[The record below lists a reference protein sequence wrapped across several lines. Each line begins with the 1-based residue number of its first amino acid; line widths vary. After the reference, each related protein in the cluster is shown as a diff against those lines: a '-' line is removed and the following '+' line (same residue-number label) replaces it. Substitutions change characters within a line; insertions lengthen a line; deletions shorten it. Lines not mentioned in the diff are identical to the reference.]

1 VKPLALSA
9 ETQAILRRIRTY
21 GWTLNVYGMS
31 SSQSLRL
38 VKARTDIR
46 INKAGVSPPYSNV
59 YRRYV
64 VEVVKTFRTETGE
77 SLARAIQLVIRKW
90 TNLGLT
96 LPLLQGLLA
105 DCFLRFEQQGYAMP
119 KAKHPGGRPK
129 PRRRRT
135 TYEAALKKG
144 RAALGGANTVE
155 EQAARQQQGA
165 AFAAAIARRL
175 RPILQARGITGRG
188 FLPYFNFA
196 QKLGRL
202 SRKYADKSLQMAA
215 ADLVDYYEAKTLNHD
230 TLLAI
235 CTSLFGVDSPS

>member
-1 VKPLALSA
+1 MKPLVLSA
-9 ETQAILRRIRTY
+9 GTQAILHPIRTY

-31 SSQSLRL
+31 QSRALRL
-38 VKARTDIR
+38 VKARTDLR

-59 YRRYV
+59 YRRYA

-119 KAKHPGGRPK
+119 KAKQLGSRPK
-129 PRRRRT
+129 PRRRRS

-144 RAALGGANTVE
+144 RAALRGGNTVE
-155 EQAARQQQGA
+155 EQAARQREGT

-175 RPILQARGITGRG
+175 RPLLQTRGITSRG

-215 ADLVDYYEAKTLNHD
+215 ADLVDLYEAKSLDEDVLTEI
-230 TLLAI
+230 AR
-235 CTSLFGVDSPS
+235 SLFSIAVLS